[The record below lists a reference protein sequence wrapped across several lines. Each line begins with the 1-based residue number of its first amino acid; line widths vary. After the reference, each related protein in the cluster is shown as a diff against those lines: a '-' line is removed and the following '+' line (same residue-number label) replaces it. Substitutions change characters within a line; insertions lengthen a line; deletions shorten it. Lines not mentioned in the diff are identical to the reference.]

1 MKEWLKGLLWLCG
14 LVVGLAGCE
23 SNDCMLSSGSYCNL
37 AFVDGEGKGVKLL
50 DTLTVSTTGD
60 NVIINR
66 KLGAEGMDLPLS
78 YTATVDTFYLKYSTR
93 LADTL
98 WVEHLNLPYFSSM
111 ECGTVMHYRLTGIQS
126 TTHLID
132 SVRIVNTEITNS
144 LKKNVEIYFTV
155 SD

>member
-1 MKEWLKGLLWLCG
+1 MKEWLKGFLWLCG

-66 KLGAEGMDLPLS
+66 KLGTEGMDLPLS
-78 YTATVDTFYLKYSTR
+78 YTATVDTFTDLPDDACAIFLTAAPLIGSCIEERIQEFTQKPAVSTM
-93 LADTL
+93 DG
-98 WVEHLNLPYFSSM
+98 H
-111 ECGTVMHYRLTGIQS
+111 H
-126 TTHLID
+126 
-132 SVRIVNTEITNS
+132 TETA
-144 LKKNVEIYFTV
+144 
-155 SD
+155 